1 MAIILIFENLL
12 YLNTQVYRIMFIFE
26 GQNKDF
32 DFLQKILIQNNACFP
47 RASEESKEQITSVEL
62 FEYLN
67 VSSITLKDALIQ
79 LRSSQSFESVSKEHG
94 IAYQKA
100 IEIEPSITILNVQ
113 CLRTESTLSALQ
125 YLLQVLIGIEGGTE
139 NYKAAA
145 GGVLDVM
152 QMTRTLHEE
161 LAELATRSAVE
172 NIKKTVITKLVDALE
187 EFQHKFTYA
196 VYASLY
202 FVQ

>member
-1 MAIILIFENLL
+1 
-12 YLNTQVYRIMFIFE
+12 MFIFE
-26 GQNKDF
+26 GQNNDF

-47 RASEESKEQITSVEL
+47 RASEASKEQISSVEL

-67 VSSITLKDALIQ
+67 MSFTTLKDALVQ
-79 LRSSQSFESVSKEHG
+79 QRSSHSFESVSKIHG
-94 IAYQKA
+94 NAFQKA
-100 IEIEPSITILNVQ
+100 TEIEPTITILNVQ
-113 CLRTESTLSALQ
+113 CLRAEATLSTLQ
-125 YLLQVLIGIEGGTE
+125 YLLQVLIEIEGSTE